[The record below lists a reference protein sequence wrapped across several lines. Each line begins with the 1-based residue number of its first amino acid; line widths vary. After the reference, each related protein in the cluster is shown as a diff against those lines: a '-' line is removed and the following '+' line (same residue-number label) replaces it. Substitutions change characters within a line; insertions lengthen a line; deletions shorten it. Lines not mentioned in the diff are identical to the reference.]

1 MKPVV
6 FAGCPHI
13 RLART
18 LLFHRVRTERVS
30 ATVGWLYTPPA
41 APVPAKNC
49 LVLFARRNRNIETHT
64 DQPGDR
70 DTARPRRCLSE
81 RRLRSTVLYP
91 LPSASLTRSVS
102 VGSHPETNPPRTRMM
117 YYNREILKSE
127 EQFKKYYSHDFATGT
142 KSLTRLENRRKSVVK
157 VW

>member
-1 MKPVV
+1 MYRGPCGRRRDDWPEPGA
-6 FAGCPHI
+6 FLQRTRIYGCADPAVSQGTDGARFCHGRMVI
-13 RLART
+13 HTPGAPART
-18 LLFHRVRTERVS
+18 LSGNR
-30 ATVGWLYTPPA
+30 
-41 APVPAKNC
+41 

-117 YYNREILKSE
+117 YYNREILKPE
-127 EQFKKYYSHDFATGT
+127 EQFKKYYSHLQLAQ
-142 KSLTRLENRRKSVVK
+142 SP
-157 VW
+157 